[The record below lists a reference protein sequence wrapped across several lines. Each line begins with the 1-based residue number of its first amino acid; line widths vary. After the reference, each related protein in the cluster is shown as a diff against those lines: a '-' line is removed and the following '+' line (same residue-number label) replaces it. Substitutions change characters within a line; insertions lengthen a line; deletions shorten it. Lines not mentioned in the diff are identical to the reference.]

1 MYYVYRCMYLFINVL
16 ARITLIML
24 KEIRNCRF
32 LEGHITN
39 KRKKNEEEEKFGK
52 R

>member
-1 MYYVYRCMYLFINVL
+1 MYLFINVL

-32 LEGHITN
+32 LEVTSQT
-39 KRKKNEEEEKFGK
+39 KEEKNEEEEKFGK